1 MIRPQLRNRTLVMR
15 VVRLVL
21 PCIAATLCV
30 EIAVQ
35 QSNGQGYAADEAA
48 ERMTVAEGLRVDLVA
63 SEPLVRQPVAIDF
76 DNRGRLWVIQYLQYP
91 NPAGLERV
99 KWDRYSRTTYDR
111 MPKPPPHG
119 PRGADRLSILEDRD
133 GDGQY
138 DSAKDFVDGLN
149 LATGFAFGH
158 GGVFVLQVPYL
169 LFYADRNNDDV
180 PDGDPEVLL
189 TGFGMQDA
197 HSVANSLT
205 WGPDGWL
212 YGAQGSTVTAN
223 IRGIEFQQGVWRYH
237 PRSKRFELF
246 YEGGGNTWGVDFD
259 ERGHLFASTNVGGNV
274 LLHGVQGGYYW
285 KSFGKHGALHN
296 PHAYGY
302 FDHVSHENLSG
313 GHVTVGGTIYEGETF
328 PEKYRGAYVGA
339 NLLSH
344 AVYWHTLNRQGSTF
358 RGRQQEPLLDSGDT
372 WFAPSDLTV
381 GPDGAIYVADWHD
394 QRTAHPDPDA
404 EWDRTNGRIVR
415 IGTTAETSPPAME
428 LENASSAELIELLAS
443 SNDWFRRRARVLLS
457 ERQDESVA
465 PLLRRRLDA
474 SDEAPL
480 ALQYLWALE
489 VSGSLDDT
497 ELQDLLQ
504 HPLPDVRRWAVRLSG
519 DRENPGSSLT
529 TALVELAASESDV
542 DVRSQLASTAKRQPV
557 ATALDIVR
565 GICKQDLDLDDPQI
579 PLLLW
584 WAIEQLAISDME
596 EVAAFFADDSLRQSK
611 LANQVLL
618 PKIMRRWVAENS
630 DSGFAATATLWLDS
644 TRQEDRGKLLESVA
658 EGLPISKIDQ
668 RAAPLKEAVAGEWA
682 DSCTDPQLIGVLS
695 RLGHEAAIERARNLI
710 KDNSLDLA
718 LRLAMID
725 LLGSLNDRESLPQ
738 FLDLVDDA
746 ESDELSAA
754 AIRALARFNDEP
766 ITATLLEKYVALPAT
781 LRREARALFF
791 ARPAATLVFL
801 AAVDRG
807 DVTSEDVTID
817 QLQQAALHQ
826 VPAID
831 QLIAKHWGR
840 IAGASAGEKL
850 AEVRRLNNDLNAGP
864 GAPDNGHQLF
874 LKHCG
879 VCHRLFNEGQMLGP
893 DLTAANRTDRA
904 YLLEHIIDPTL
915 LVRKEHMNY
924 TVQLADG
931 RVLVG
936 IVVDQSPASITLAD
950 EKNVR
955 TVVGSDEIEAM
966 EPHARSLMPE
976 RLLEKLTPQEL
987 RDLFSYLQLPQPPE
1001 GSETT
1006 ASAAP

>member
-1 MIRPQLRNRTLVMR
+1 MNWPRLRYLALGMTVA
-15 VVRLVL
+15 RLVV
-21 PCIAATLCV
+21 PCIAAMLCV
-30 EIAVQ
+30 DLAVQ
-35 QSNGQGYAADEAA
+35 QAHGQGYAADEAA
-48 ERMTVAEGLRVDLVA
+48 ERMTVAEGLRVDVVA

-111 MPKPPPHG
+111 VPKPPPHG

-138 DSAKDFVDGLN
+138 DTVKDFVDGLN

-169 LFYADRNNDDV
+169 LFYADRNQDDV
-180 PDGDPEVLL
+180 PDDDPEVLL

-259 ERGHLFASTNVGGNV
+259 DRGHLFASTNVGGNV
-274 LLHGVQGGYYW
+274 MLHGVQGGYYW

-302 FDHVSHENLSG
+302 FDHVSHENISG
-313 GHVTVGGTIYEGETF
+313 GHVTVGGTIYQGDTL

-344 AVYWHTLNRQGSTF
+344 AVYWHTLTRQGSTF
-358 RGRQQEPLLDSGDT
+358 QGRQQEPLLDSGDT

-394 QRTAHPDPDA
+394 RRTAHPDPDA
-404 EWDRTNGRIVR
+404 EWDLTNGRIVR
-415 IGTTAETSPPAME
+415 IGTTAETSPPVME
-428 LENASSAELIELLAS
+428 LENASSAEIVDLLAS
-443 SNDWFRRRARVLLS
+443 TNDWFRRRTGVLLA
-457 ERQDESVA
+457 ERQDEAVA
-465 PLLRRRLDA
+465 PLLRRRLDS
-474 SDEAPL
+474 SDESLL

-489 VSGSLDDT
+489 VTDGLDDT

-504 HPLPDVRRWAVRLSG
+504 HRLPDVRRWAVRLSG

-529 TALVELAASESDV
+529 TALVELAASEADV
-542 DVRSQLASTAKRQPV
+542 DVRSQLASTAKRQPA

-565 GICKQDLDLDDPQI
+565 GICEQDLDLDDPHI
-579 PLLLW
+579 PLLSW
-584 WAIEQLAISDME
+584 WAIEQHAISDME
-596 EVAAFFADDSLRQSK
+596 EVAAFFADASLRQSQ
-611 LANQVLL
+611 LAKQVLL
-618 PKIMRRWVAENS
+618 PRIMRRWVAENS
-630 DSGFAATATLWLDS
+630 DAGFAAAATLWLES
-644 TRQEDRGKLLESVA
+644 TRQEDRGELLESIA
-658 EGLPISKIDQ
+658 EGLPSSKIVQ
-668 RAAPLKEAVAGEWA
+668 MAAPLKEAVAEEWTV
-682 DSCTDPQLIGVLS
+682 SCTDPQLIGVLS
-695 RLGHEAAIERARNLI
+695 RLGHEAATLQARNLI
-710 KDNSLDLA
+710 KDNSVDLA

-738 FLDLVDDA
+738 LLDLVDNA

-754 AIRALARFNDEP
+754 TLRALARFNDEH
-766 ITATLLEKYVALPAT
+766 ITATLLEKYAALPET

-791 ARPAATLVFL
+791 ARSATTLVFL
-801 AAVDRG
+801 SAVERG
-807 DVTSEDVTID
+807 DFASQDVSVD
-817 QLQQAALHQ
+817 QLQQAALHHL
-826 VPAID
+826 PAID

-840 IAGASAGEKL
+840 IAPASAGEKL

-864 GAPDNGHQLF
+864 GTPENGHELF

-879 VCHRLFNEGQMLGP
+879 VCHRLFSEGQTLGP

-976 RLLEKLTPQEL
+976 RLLEKLTPREL

-1006 ASAAP
+1006 AP